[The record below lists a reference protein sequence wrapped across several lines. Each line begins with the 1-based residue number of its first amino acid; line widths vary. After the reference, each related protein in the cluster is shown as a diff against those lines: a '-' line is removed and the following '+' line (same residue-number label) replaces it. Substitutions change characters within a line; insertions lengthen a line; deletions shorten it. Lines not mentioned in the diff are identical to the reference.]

1 LSQLQEHGFRSVVLA
16 RHPLDV
22 LISILAFCQHNATD
36 DWLGGAGGDERRLA
50 ASSPLSEEFVDYAT
64 GPRASALL
72 AVSAGWW
79 QLADVCRLR
88 YEDLCLDAAGQM
100 SALLS
105 ALKLVPRRALV
116 EVIDGNS
123 AENLRAKS
131 VHLLYHL
138 WQARPG
144 IWREMLTPAAARCI
158 CEKHQ
163 SILSRLGYCCDPNE
177 SMESAEAQQ
186 AWERLDAAALKRS
199 VNGVKGL
206 LAGVADNQKRDAEV
220 LRAEVAHLLQAL
232 QQAHES
238 QAAMI
243 EAVERRHESRLAEQH
258 AELNELSRQL
268 AQVPWQQLRD
278 LSELGPWSVGAA
290 RTLQRWSGRFPRA
303 SNAFKSLVTLVHSP
317 FGRPKAGS
325 FRKSRGP
332 S

>member
-1 LSQLQEHGFRSVVLA
+1 
-16 RHPLDV
+16 
-22 LISILAFCQHNATD
+22 
-36 DWLGGAGGDERRLA
+36 
-50 ASSPLSEEFVDYAT
+50 
-64 GPRASALL
+64 
-72 AVSAGWW
+72 
-79 QLADVCRLR
+79 
-88 YEDLCLDAAGQM
+88 
-100 SALLS
+100 
-105 ALKLVPRRALV
+105 
-116 EVIDGNS
+116 
-123 AENLRAKS
+123 
-131 VHLLYHL
+131 
-138 WQARPG
+138 
-144 IWREMLTPAAARCI
+144 MLTPAAARCI